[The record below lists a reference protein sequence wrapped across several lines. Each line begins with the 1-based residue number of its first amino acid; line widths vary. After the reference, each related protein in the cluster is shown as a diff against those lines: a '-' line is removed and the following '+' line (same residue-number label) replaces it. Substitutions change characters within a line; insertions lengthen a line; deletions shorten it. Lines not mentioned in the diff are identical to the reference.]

1 MLKNIKCY
9 GIIYPSVRWDYMN
22 NNVLTSTAVLSAIWK
37 TRKMDLLD
45 LMLPFFEYSIA
56 KNTNVGEKIDLP
68 VVQKHFENE
77 FGYKNTNV
85 YVIRKILNRNNEKF
99 KKEKGEY
106 ILSVNLDSDV
116 QEFESRR
123 TEGKK
128 QREVVIQSLSEWL
141 SKRVSTKYQD
151 NDPLTER
158 ALVHFFR
165 ERGILASE
173 GNDSLETIPLK
184 NNEEDYYIA
193 QFIIRESKTDSLV
206 YKYISDMV
214 TGFFI
219 STAYSLQALN
229 GNIKTAKFQKT
240 KVYLDTR
247 IVLRC
252 LGLSSDEENKAAKEL
267 IQMIRDKGAQIVCF
281 YHNYMEVSSIL
292 KAFYHNLEKGG
303 SAKEGFTLE
312 ALVKEDATVEEVK
325 SLVST
330 LKAKMKA
337 NGIEVED
344 SPTKEYSSD
353 GEDNSYAFIKEDE
366 LGDQL
371 KEFVGYKD
379 EKPLKNDIDSI
390 ASVYYIRNGV
400 PTTRIEESKAL
411 FLTPNIKLSK
421 TANSFLFSNKY
432 YTADEVSGIVSDL
445 DLASIMWIKTY
456 SVDSTFPQLK
466 LLENAVAALRPSQSF
481 LNALDTQ
488 IDKYKRDGDIDEEY
502 AEAIR
507 MDHYAI
513 EEITRMT
520 YGMES
525 KITKE
530 VVKEAHENMVQ
541 RIRKE
546 VEEEVKQTQEHTIED
561 QANKKVDERMGK
573 INQDIT
579 NRIDDLANQK
589 RNRTTGRWN
598 VFFKVLLVLLCAF
611 FAVSVVTMFVTKN
624 WFLAIA
630 SIVLILVAVLEFIDY
645 IKSANSRTKRF
656 IENRGERAYYKE
668 KERIKNKY
676 YSDVF
681 SVNSTDNPSD

>member
-1 MLKNIKCY
+1 
-9 GIIYPSVRWDYMN
+9 MN

-240 KVYLDTR
+240 KLYLDTR

>member
-1 MLKNIKCY
+1 
-9 GIIYPSVRWDYMN
+9 MN

-281 YHNYMEVSSIL
+281 YHNYMEVTSIL

-445 DLASIMWIKTY
+445 DLASIMWIRTY

>member
-1 MLKNIKCY
+1 MLKNINRY

-37 TRKMDLLD
+37 TRNMDLLD

-56 KNTNVGEKIDLP
+56 QNTNVGDKIDLQI
-68 VVQKHFENE
+68 VQKHFESE
-77 FGYKNTNV
+77 FGYKNTSV
-85 YVIRKILNRNNEKF
+85 YVIQKILNRNSAKF
-99 KKEKGEY
+99 KKDKGDY

-123 TEGKK
+123 IEGKK

-151 NDPLTER
+151 NAPLTER

-240 KVYLDTR
+240 RVYLDTR

-312 ALVKEDATVEEVK
+312 ALVKEDATVDDVK

-520 YGMES
+520 CGMES

-546 VEEEVKQTQEHTIED
+546 VEEEVKQTQENTIED

-598 VFFKVLLVLLCAF
+598 VFFKVLLVLLCVF
-611 FAVSVVTMFVTKN
+611 FAVSVITMFVTQN
-624 WFLAIA
+624 WYLAIA

-676 YSDVF
+676 YANVF
-681 SVNSTDNPSD
+681 SVNNTDNH

>member
-1 MLKNIKCY
+1 MKNIKCY

>member
-1 MLKNIKCY
+1 MKNIKCY
-9 GIIYPSVRWDYMN
+9 DIIYPSARWDYMN

-37 TRKMDLLD
+37 TRNMDLLD
-45 LMLPFFEYSIA
+45 LLLPFFEYSIA
-56 KNTNVGEKIDLP
+56 KNTNVGDKIDLQI
-68 VVQKHFENE
+68 VQKHFESE
-77 FGYKNTNV
+77 FGYKNTSV
-85 YVIRKILNRNNEKF
+85 YVIQKILNRNSAKF
-99 KKEKGEY
+99 KKDKGDY

-123 TEGKK
+123 IEGKK

-151 NDPLTER
+151 NAPLTER

-240 KVYLDTR
+240 RVYLDTR

-312 ALVKEDATVEEVK
+312 ALVKEDATVDDVK

-344 SPTKEYSSD
+344 SPTKEYCSD

-488 IDKYKRDGDIDEEY
+488 LDKYKRDGDIDEEY

-520 YGMES
+520 CGMES

-546 VEEEVKQTQEHTIED
+546 VEEEVKQTQENTIED

-589 RNRTTGRWN
+589 RNSTTGRWN
-598 VFFKVLLVLLCAF
+598 AFIKGLLVILCVF
-611 FAVSVVTMFVTKN
+611 FAVSVITMFVTKN
-624 WFLAIA
+624 WYLAIA
-630 SIVLILVAVLEFIDY
+630 SVVLILVAVLEFIDY
-645 IKSANSRTKRF
+645 IRSANSKTKRF

>member
-1 MLKNIKCY
+1 MLKNINRY

-151 NDPLTER
+151 NAPLTER

-520 YGMES
+520 CGMES

-546 VEEEVKQTQEHTIED
+546 VEDEVKQTQEQTIED

-589 RNRTTGRWN
+589 RNRTTERWN
-598 VFFKVLLVLLCAF
+598 VFFKVLLVLLCVS
-611 FAVSVVTMFVTKN
+611 FAISVITMFVTKN
-624 WFLAIA
+624 WLLAIA
-630 SIVLILVAVLEFIDY
+630 SAVLILVAILEFIDY
-645 IKSANSRTKRF
+645 IKSANSKIKRF
-656 IENRGERAYYKE
+656 IENRGERAYFKE
-668 KERIKNKY
+668 KEKIKNKY
-676 YSDVF
+676 YADVF
-681 SVNSTDNPSD
+681 SVNNTDNH

>member
-1 MLKNIKCY
+1 
-9 GIIYPSVRWDYMN
+9 MN

>member
-1 MLKNIKCY
+1 MQKK
-9 GIIYPSVRWDYMN
+9 
-22 NNVLTSTAVLSAIWK
+22 
-37 TRKMDLLD
+37 
-45 LMLPFFEYSIA
+45 
-56 KNTNVGEKIDLP
+56 TNVGDKIDLQI
-68 VVQKHFENE
+68 VKNHFESE
-77 FGYKNTNV
+77 FGYKNTSV
-85 YVIRKILNRNNEKF
+85 YVIQKILNRNSAKF
-99 KKEKGEY
+99 KKEKGNY
-106 ILSVNLDSDV
+106 YLSVNLDSDV

-206 YKYISDMV
+206 YKYITDMV

-229 GNIKTAKFQKT
+229 GNIKSAKFQKT

-247 IVLRC
+247 IVLRS

-267 IQMIRDKGAQIVCF
+267 IQMIRDKGALIVCF

-292 KAFYHNLEKGG
+292 KAFYHNLERGG

-312 ALVKEDATVEEVK
+312 ALVNDEATAEDVK
-325 SLVST
+325 SLIST

-344 SPTKEYSSD
+344 SPTKEYHSE
-353 GEDNSYAFIKEDE
+353 GVDNSNAFIKEDE

-379 EKPLKNDIDSI
+379 EKPLENDIDSI
-390 ASVYYIRNGV
+390 ASIYYIRNGV

-432 YTADEVSGIVSDL
+432 YTGEEVSGIVSDL

-481 LNALDTQ
+481 LNALDSQ
-488 IDKYKRDGDIDEEY
+488 IDKYQRDGDIDEEY

-520 YGMES
+520 CGMES

-530 VVKEAHENMVQ
+530 VVKEAHKNMRQ
-541 RIRKE
+541 RIRE
-546 VEEEVKQTQEHTIED
+546 EIEEEVKQTQELTIED
-561 QANKKVDERMGK
+561 QANKKVDEKMGE
-573 INQDIT
+573 ISQDIT
-579 NRIDDLANQK
+579 NKIDDFANQ
-589 RNRTTGRWN
+589 NRICTIRRWN
-598 VFFKVLLVLLCAF
+598 VFIKCLLVILCAF
-611 FAVSVVTMFVTKN
+611 FAVSVITMFVTKN
-624 WFLAIA
+624 WYLAIA
-630 SIVLILVAVLEFIDY
+630 SVVLILVAVLEFIDY
-645 IKSANSRTKRF
+645 IRSANSKTKRF
-656 IENRGERAYYKE
+656 IENRGEKAYFKE
-668 KERIKNKY
+668 KEKIKNKY

-681 SVNSTDNPSD
+681 SVNSTDNHLEW

>member
-1 MLKNIKCY
+1 MKNIKCY
-9 GIIYPSVRWDYMN
+9 GIIYPLVRWDYMN

-37 TRKMDLLD
+37 TRKNDLLD

-56 KNTNVGEKIDLP
+56 KNTNVGEKIDLQ
-68 VVQKHFENE
+68 VVKKHFESE
-77 FGYKNTNV
+77 FGYKNTSV
-85 YVIRKILNRNNEKF
+85 YVIQKILNRNNEKF
-99 KKEKGEY
+99 KKEQGNY
-106 ILSVNLDSDV
+106 YLSVDLDSDV
-116 QEFESRR
+116 QEFENRR
-123 TEGKK
+123 IEGKNH
-128 QREVVIQSLSEWL
+128 REVVIQSLSEWL
-141 SKRVSTKYQD
+141 SKRISTKYQ
-151 NDPLTER
+151 NRVSLTEH
-158 ALVHFFR
+158 ALIHFFR

-229 GNIKTAKFQKT
+229 GNIKTAKFRNT

-281 YHNYMEVSSIL
+281 YHNYLEVSSIL

-312 ALVKEDATVEEVK
+312 ALVNEKATVDDVK

-353 GEDNSYAFIKEDE
+353 GADNSNAFIKEDE
-366 LGDQL
+366 LGNQL

-432 YTADEVSGIVSDL
+432 YINQEVSGVLSDL

-456 SVDSTFPQLK
+456 SVDSKFPQLK

-481 LNALDTQ
+481 LNTLDTQ
-488 IDKYKRDGDIDEEY
+488 IDKYQHDGDIDEEY

-507 MDHYAI
+507 MNHYAI

-520 YGMES
+520 CGMES
-525 KITKE
+525 RITKE
-530 VVKEAHENMVQ
+530 VVKEAHENMIQ
-541 RIRKE
+541 RIREE
-546 VEEEVKQTQEHTIED
+546 VEEEVKQNQEYTIED
-561 QANKKVDERMGK
+561 QANKKVDERMEI

-579 NRIDDLANQK
+579 NKIDNYANQK
-589 RNRTTGRWN
+589 RNRVTRRWN
-598 VFFKVLLVLLCAF
+598 AIIKVLLGLFSVL
-611 FAVSVVTMFVTKN
+611 FAVSVISMFVTKN
-624 WFLAIA
+624 WYLAIA
-630 SIVLILVAVLEFIDY
+630 SVVLMIAAILEFKDY
-645 IKSANSRTKRF
+645 LISTNSKTKKF
-656 IENRGERAYYKE
+656 IEGRGEKVYYKE
-668 KERIKNKY
+668 KERIKSKY
-676 YSDVF
+676 YSNVF
-681 SVNSTDNPSD
+681 SVNSSDNHSD